1 MSDISYSVLARSES
15 SAWSKFCAQ
24 RFGPLKPDPAAWKIE
39 RSEAEGNAKAL
50 GLSWFAIS
58 LKDEEE

>member
-1 MSDISYSVLARSES
+1 MIYSVLARSES

-24 RFGPLKPDPAAWKIE
+24 RFGPLKPDRAAWKIE
-39 RSEAEGNAKAL
+39 RSEAEGSAKTL

-58 LKDEEE
+58 PAEE